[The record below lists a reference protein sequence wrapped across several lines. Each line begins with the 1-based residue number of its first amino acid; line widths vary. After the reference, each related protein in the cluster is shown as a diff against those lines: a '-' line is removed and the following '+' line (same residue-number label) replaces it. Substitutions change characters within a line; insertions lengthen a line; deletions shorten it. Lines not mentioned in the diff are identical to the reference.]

1 MSASASRILL
11 ALALSGIVATGVT
24 ACGTEPEAAPSSSA
38 PTPSDSAT
46 PTASAAP
53 TADPDTAGIPLT
65 IDCNELLSPQAIYD
79 YNPNFSLKDGYTPA
93 DGSEAAEVAKLDGLT
108 CSWVN
113 QTSGVS
119 IDVAVA
125 QLPEAE
131 LTALKNTF
139 VTESTSVP
147 TYTVEGYF
155 EVLDSLGQADAFS
168 GPYWITASSI
178 DFYEPGDAEPII
190 AAAVAALG

>member
-1 MSASASRILL
+1 MSSSASRRVL
-11 ALALSGIVATGVT
+11 ALALAGLVAVGAT
-24 ACGTEPEAAPSSSA
+24 ACTAQQEASPSESAAAGVPVAIDCDTLITPEAL
-38 PTPSDSAT
+38 
-46 PTASAAP
+46 
-53 TADPDTAGIPLT
+53 ADY
-65 IDCNELLSPQAIYD
+65 SPG
-79 YNPNFSLKDGYTPA
+79 FSLDDAYTPA
-93 DGSEAAEVAKLDGLT
+93 DGTEAAEVAKLDGLT